1 MTPSWI
7 LIKRRTENKTENEMK
22 LNQTGIC
29 NKICTFTPLE
39 PWQHRC
45 TQRWVKGRRT
55 CHTLFYF
62 LPLHMIGGASKLYP
76 RTQEFHRAPGYEIS
90 ESATGTFFS
99 PYYSS
104 VKEIKNRDRVWVSVH
119 KIVVISTLIIATEN
133 YVTICYI
140 YRHILYQLISVSPG
154 EFFSIIGNYKSRN
167 ETTLVL
173 KHIIYFWL

>member
-1 MTPSWI
+1 MHSKVGQRPAHLPHPVLLSAIAYDWRGIKTIPQNPRIPSHPWLWNFWI
-7 LIKRRTENKTENEMK
+7 RH
-22 LNQTGIC
+22 
-29 NKICTFTPLE
+29 
-39 PWQHRC
+39 W
-45 TQRWVKGRRT
+45 
-55 CHTLFYF
+55 Y
-62 LPLHMIGGASKLYP
+62 
-76 RTQEFHRAPGYEIS
+76 
-90 ESATGTFFS
+90 FFS

-104 VKEIKNRDRVWVSVH
+104 VKEIKNRDRVWVSDH
-119 KIVVISTLIIATEN
+119 KIVVISTSIIATEN